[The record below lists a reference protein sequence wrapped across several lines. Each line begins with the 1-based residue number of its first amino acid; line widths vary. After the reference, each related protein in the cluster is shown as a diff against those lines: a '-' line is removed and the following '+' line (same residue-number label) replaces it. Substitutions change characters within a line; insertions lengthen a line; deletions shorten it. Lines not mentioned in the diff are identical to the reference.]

1 MLSRWAEILIG
12 TVLIVSLVL
21 GISALL
27 QMGNE
32 PITHIHGD
40 VDYSN
45 SLPQR
50 YVDIIRESRDN
61 TSYEIPE
68 EELCRWRG
76 DCVK

>member
-1 MLSRWAEILIG
+1 MLPRWAEITIG
-12 TVLIVSLVL
+12 TVLIVSTVL
-21 GISALL
+21 AISALL
-27 QMGNE
+27 NMGNE
-32 PITHIHGD
+32 PTTYIHGD
-40 VDYSN
+40 ADYSN

-76 DCVK
+76 DCER